1 MELFICHQTKV
12 GNFVSNST
20 GSPGGGANRVCLYR
34 LNYFQIRSPA
44 KSALFQPLQFSS
56 FGLVFVSSISVPTFS
71 SVCVACR
78 NMVAILCC
86 ARNTKSVC
94 NQPNTQ
100 AFQKFVRISSRKHD
114 EYFSTGVSPTAIF
127 IEEKALGTRLR
138 AKWSAR
144 EENAWVLGWAIMKI
158 IPWRST
164 LIRIQENNYAQIIYF

>member
-12 GNFVSNST
+12 GNFVLRRTKGSNST

-56 FGLVFVSSISVPTFS
+56 FGLVFVSSISVPTVS

-114 EYFSTGVSPTAIF
+114 EYFSSLGQGFLRPPFLSRRRPWGRGCEPSGVRGKRTP
-127 IEEKALGTRLR
+127 G
-138 AKWSAR
+138 
-144 EENAWVLGWAIMKI
+144 
-158 IPWRST
+158 
-164 LIRIQENNYAQIIYF
+164 Y